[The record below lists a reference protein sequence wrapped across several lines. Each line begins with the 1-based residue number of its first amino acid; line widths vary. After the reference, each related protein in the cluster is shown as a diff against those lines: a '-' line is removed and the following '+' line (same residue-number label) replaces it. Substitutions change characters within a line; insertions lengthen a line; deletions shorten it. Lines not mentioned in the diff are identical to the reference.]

1 MKLAYSTNA
10 YTRTDVDSALK
21 SIAGLGFAAAEILCD
36 RPHWFPGEVNEEQL
50 EQTAMLLQELELKVS
65 NLNINT
71 ANGYYDPR
79 PVENVFEPSLT
90 NRDRELRAWREH
102 YTIQGVK
109 LAHHLDA
116 PCISLTSGRPV
127 PGTPPEEALD
137 YFVDS
142 LTRICT
148 VAADFGVRVGIEYE
162 PGLLVES
169 AVEAMAIIERVDSP
183 FLGVNFDIGHSR
195 VFGEPIDA
203 TVNLLAGRIW
213 NVHVEDIK
221 GRKHFHLIPGLGD
234 LPFAQYI
241 NALRKIN
248 YDGYLT
254 VELYSYP
261 EQPEDAGR
269 QALSYL
275 TPLVADMTETM

>member
-10 YTRTDVDSALK
+10 YVRTTLGSALK
-21 SIAGLGFAAAEILCD
+21 SIAELGFAAAEILCD
-36 RPHWFPGEVNEEQL
+36 RPHWFPGEVDEKQL
-50 EQTAMLLQELELKVS
+50 AQTAELLQTLNLKVS

-71 ANGYYDPR
+71 ANGYYNPQ

-90 NRDRELRAWREH
+90 NRNSELRAWRER
-102 YTIQGVK
+102 YTIEGIR
-109 LAHHLDA
+109 LAQRVNA
-116 PCISLTSGRPV
+116 PCVSLTSGRPI
-127 PGTPPEEALD
+127 PGTLPEEALD

-142 LTRICT
+142 LKRICA
-148 VAADFGVRVGIEYE
+148 VADEFGVKVGIEYE

-183 FLGVNFDIGHSR
+183 MLGVNFDIGHSR
-195 VFGEPIDA
+195 VLGEAIGE
-203 TVNLLAGRIW
+203 TVDLLAGRIW

-234 LPFAQYI
+234 LPFADYI
-241 NALRKIN
+241 TALKKVN

-261 EQPEDAGR
+261 EQPDEAGKA
-269 QALSYL
+269 ALEYL
-275 TPLVADMTETM
+275 AALV

>member
-10 YTRTDVDSALK
+10 YTRTDLESALR

-36 RPHWFPGEVNEEQL
+36 RPHWFPGEVSDQQL
-50 EQTAMLLQELELKVS
+50 EQIATQLKTLGLKVS

-71 ANGYYDPR
+71 ANGYYDPQ

-90 NRDRELRAWREH
+90 NKDPQLRAWRER
-102 YTIQGVK
+102 YTIDGIK
-109 LAHHLDA
+109 LAQRLNA
-116 PCISLTSGRPV
+116 PCISLTSGRPI

-142 LTRICT
+142 LKRICA
-148 VAADFGVRVGIEYE
+148 VAAEQDVKVGIEYE

-169 AVEAMAIIERVDSP
+169 AVEVKQIIDRVDSP
-183 FLGVNFDIGHSR
+183 NLGVNFDIGHSR
-195 VFGEPIDA
+195 VFGEAIDE
-203 TVNLLAGRIW
+203 TVDLLAGRIW

-234 LPFAQYI
+234 LPFDQYI
-241 NALRKIN
+241 SALRRVN

-261 EQPEDAGR
+261 EQPDAAGR
-269 QALSYL
+269 QALDYL
-275 TPLVADMTETM
+275 SALLGQHV